1 MRKKLIIS
9 IAILL
14 ILVVSIRIALP
25 YVMLHYANK
34 ELATLKGYRGHVN
47 DIDIALLRCAYQLD
61 SVYLNKYDSAKGRET
76 PFFGSKRVDLSIEW
90 KSLFKGS
97 LVGEVELETP
107 TLRFTKDKVE
117 PKDVRKDSTE
127 LKEGFDKFMPLKVNR
142 LEINDGRIRYID
154 DSSKPRVDIQLTHA
168 HIVAKNLRNAYDS
181 TVTLPATIQAKA
193 EIYDG
198 TLDLF
203 MKLNPLSEDPTFD
216 MNAELRNTNLVKLND
231 FFQAY
236 AKVDVGKGRFGLY
249 TEAAAKDGYFSG
261 YVKPILKDLDLTGK
275 EDRKD
280 NVLRKLWEGFADAV
294 GEVVE
299 NQSKEQVAT
308 KIPLKGKVED
318 PTANIWYTI
327 GSVLENAFIRAIQP
341 SIDHEISLDDVASDK
356 KEKKNFLEKIFDK
369 KESDGDDKKDAKD
382 KKKKD

>member
-9 IAILL
+9 IAIFL
-14 ILVVSIRIALP
+14 ILVISIRIALP
-25 YVMLHYANK
+25 YVVLHYANK
-34 ELATLKGYRGHVN
+34 ELATLEGYRGHVN
-47 DIDIALLRCAYQLD
+47 DIDIALLRGAYQLD
-61 SVYLNKYDSAKGRET
+61 SVYLNKYDSAKDRET
-76 PFFGSKRVDLSIEW
+76 PFFGAKRVDLSIEW
-90 KSLFKGS
+90 QSLFKGS

-142 LEINDGRIRYID
+142 LEINDGRIQYID
-154 DSSKPRVDIQLTHA
+154 ASSKPRVDIQLTHA
-168 HIVAKNLRNAYDS
+168 HIIAKNLRNAYDS

-203 MKLNPLSEDPTFD
+203 MKLNPLAEDPTFD

-236 AKVDVGKGRFGLY
+236 AKVDVSKGRFGLY

-261 YVKPILKDLDLTGK
+261 YVKPIMKDLDLTGI

-299 NQSKEQVAT
+299 NKSKEQVAT
-308 KIPLKGKVED
+308 KIPLKGKLDD

-341 SIDHEISLDDVASDK
+341 SIDHEISLGDVESDK

-369 KESDGDDKKDAKD
+369 KESDDDDKKDGKD

>member
-9 IAILL
+9 IGIFLF
-14 ILVVSIRIALP
+14 LVISIRIALP
-25 YVMLHYANK
+25 YVVLHYANK
-34 ELATLKGYRGHVN
+34 ELATLEGYRGHVN
-47 DIDIALLRCAYQLD
+47 DIDIALLRGAYQLD
-61 SVYLNKYDSAKGRET
+61 SVYLNKFDSAKDRQT
-76 PFFGSKRVDLSIEW
+76 PFFGAKRVDLSIEW
-90 KSLFKGS
+90 QSLFKGS

-127 LKEGFDKFMPLKVNR
+127 LKKGFDKFMPLKVNR

-168 HIVAKNLRNAYDS
+168 HVIAKNLRNAYDS
-181 TVTLPATIQAKA
+181 TVTLPATIQASA
-193 EIYDG
+193 DVYDG

-231 FFQAY
+231 FFRAY
-236 AKVDVGKGRFGLY
+236 AKVDVSKGRFGLY
-249 TEAAAKDGYFSG
+249 TEAAAKEGYFSG
-261 YVKPILKDLDLTGK
+261 YVKPIMKDLDLTGI

-308 KIPLKGKVED
+308 KIPLKGKIDD

-341 SIDHEISLDDVASDK
+341 SIDHEISIDDVASDK

-369 KESDGDDKKDAKD
+369 KESDDEDKKDAKD
-382 KKKKD
+382 KQKKD